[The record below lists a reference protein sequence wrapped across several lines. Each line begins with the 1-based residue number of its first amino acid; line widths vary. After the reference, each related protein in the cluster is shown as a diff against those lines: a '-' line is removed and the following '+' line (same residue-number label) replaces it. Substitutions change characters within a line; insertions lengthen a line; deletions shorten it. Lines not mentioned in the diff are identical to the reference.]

1 MGAWPGSEIPRL
13 STLSGRCLSTAFR
26 TMPVHS
32 SAARGTCPQ
41 PHVSRKPAGGHGRCP
56 FAMDQ
61 GTLDSHLRLQDGVIS
76 RRQALEAGLT
86 DVDIERRLRRRE
98 WARIHPGVY
107 VEHTGPPTWRQRAW
121 AAVLFY
127 WPAALAGRS
136 ALAIQNVRGYEQEP
150 GAPIEVSVDRDRRVV
165 RRLGVVVRQH
175 VRADTLAQMELSPP
189 RQRLEHATLDVA
201 SAKRGLDRS
210 VGVMADVV
218 QQGRTTPKRLLEA
231 LSQRPRLRHR
241 CILRMVLADVQSGV
255 HSVLE
260 YRYVKDVERG
270 HGLPLAKRQR
280 RTDSGGSVTYRDV
293 DYVDFGVT
301 VELDGR
307 IGHSEVADQWSDLER
322 DVATMTGGGLTVR
335 AGWIHVLDPC
345 RLADAVSK
353 VLVAKGW
360 TGTIRACSP
369 NCGVIS
375 APGAEN
381 ARQTA

>member
-1 MGAWPGSEIPRL
+1 
-13 STLSGRCLSTAFR
+13 
-26 TMPVHS
+26 
-32 SAARGTCPQ
+32 
-41 PHVSRKPAGGHGRCP
+41 
-56 FAMDQ
+56 MDRE
-61 GTLDSHLRLQDGVIS
+61 TLDSYLRLQDGVIS

-210 VGVMADVV
+210 VGVIADVV

-241 CILRMVLADVQSGV
+241 CILRMVLVDVQSGV

-280 RTDSGGSVTYRDV
+280 RTDKGGSVTYRDV

-307 IGHSEVADQWSDLER
+307 IGHSDVTDQWSDLER
-322 DVATMTGGGLTVR
+322 DVATMTGGGLTIR

-353 VLVAKGW
+353 VLAAKGW
-360 TGTIRACSP
+360 TGTIRACSS

-375 APGAEN
+375 AHGAEN